1 MIFLLKLALKNIGRN
16 PRRTFLTSLG
26 ILVAVASVIF
36 GKAFMDGSNEPMIQ
50 TIADMQTGHIR
61 IVRDGYVQKERI
73 LPINLFF
80 EYKSISE
87 ASSDFRNIDT
97 AKPRI
102 RFGSVLAFN
111 DEETEGMLIT
121 GILPDKERG
130 NVVLHGA
137 LPNEGGIVLSK
148 SIAERMGIH
157 IGDSVVLLSQTV
169 HGYLNGVALRV
180 DSFYETGINY
190 IANSYAYIHIADA
203 QKLLSIPKNNCT
215 ELLVYAKNSYAA
227 FPLFLKIKNSIKE
240 RKDLDIIFWE
250 SSGSLIQA
258 LKIRMYIIYLVG
270 LIIFFL
276 ASIAIV
282 NTMVVALLERT
293 KEIGMMKALGLGN
306 MKIFFVFFMETLI
319 IGFIGALLGCVV
331 GYFITLY
338 FVTNGIDYSRSLNN
352 IKFPLNPIIYPKMDF
367 GTIVT
372 SVILGIVSSLI
383 SSFFLL
389 KRIALLNPTD
399 ILRE

>member
-1 MIFLLKLALKNIGRN
+1 MSFLIKLAIKNIGRN
-16 PRRTFLTSLG
+16 PRRTLLTSLG
-26 ILVAVASVIF
+26 ILVAVASIIF

-61 IVRDGYVQKERI
+61 IVRDGYTQRERI
-73 LPINLFF
+73 LPVNLFF
-80 EYKSISE
+80 EYKSISD
-87 ASSDFRNIDT
+87 ASSGFRNIHT

-102 RFGSVLAFN
+102 RFGSILAYK

-121 GILPDKERG
+121 GIVPEREKDNVILQGVLPK
-130 NVVLHGA
+130 
-137 LPNEGGIVLSK
+137 EGGIVLSK
-148 SIAERMGIH
+148 ALFERMGIS
-157 IGDSVVLLSQTV
+157 IGDSVVLLSQTAY
-169 HGYLNGVALRV
+169 GYLNGVALRV

-190 IANSYAYIHIADA
+190 IANSYAYIHITDA
-203 QKLLSIPKNNCT
+203 QKLLSIPKDNCT

-227 FPLFLKIKNSIKE
+227 FPLFLRMKNLVAEKE
-240 RKDLDIIFWE
+240 NLDIIFWE
-250 SSGSLIQA
+250 SSGSLVQA
-258 LKIRMYIIYLVG
+258 LKIRMYVVYLIG

-306 MKIFFVFFMETLI
+306 GKIFIIFLIETLI
-319 IGFIGALLGCVV
+319 IGLIGALLGCFL
-331 GYFITLY
+331 GYFTTLY
-338 FVTNGIDYSRSLNN
+338 FVTNGIDYSRSLNS
-352 IKFPLNPIIYPKMDF
+352 IKFPLNPIIYPRMDF
-367 GTIVT
+367 GTIAI
-372 SVILGIVSSLI
+372 SFILGIASSLI
-383 SSFFLL
+383 SSLFLL